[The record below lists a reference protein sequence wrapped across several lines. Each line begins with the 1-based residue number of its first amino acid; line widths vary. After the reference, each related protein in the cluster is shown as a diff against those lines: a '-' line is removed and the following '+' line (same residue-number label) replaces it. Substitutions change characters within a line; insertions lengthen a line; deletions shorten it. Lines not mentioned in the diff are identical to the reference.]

1 MIFFG
6 PTESSAPTSN
16 LLLPCPYAD
25 LENPAQKVR
34 EQLLFDSLN
43 AALLRV
49 EKGGFCLSLHA
60 LHEPDESLTA
70 LRRAF
75 VDAGVLQHGGK
86 YRAHLLPQNFLRVF
100 RRERMPRL

>member
-6 PTESSAPTSN
+6 PTVSSAPTSN

-34 EQLLFDSLN
+34 EQLLFDSLK

-60 LHEPDESLTA
+60 LHEPDEGLTA
-70 LRRAF
+70 FRRAF
-75 VDAGVLQHGGK
+75 VDACVLQHLHED
-86 YRAHLLPQNFLRVF
+86 RADLLPQNFLRVF

>member
-6 PTESSAPTSN
+6 PTESSAPTGN

-25 LENPAQKVR
+25 LENPAQKAR
-34 EQLLFDSLN
+34 EQLLFDSLK

-70 LRRAF
+70 FRGAF
-75 VDAGVLQHGGK
+75 VDACVLQHLHED
-86 YRAHLLPQNFLRVF
+86 RADLLPQNFLRVF